1 MVLTINATNCCD
13 NVILLLKSCLHNL
26 IVLHLMLDTSVG
38 FVAALQ
44 KIIIG
49 IRLST
54 KLAQDLK
61 L

>member
-1 MVLTINATNCCD
+1 MVLTIND

-26 IVLHLMLDTSVG
+26 IVWHLMLDTSVG